1 MDYIDSIAF
10 FGTSALIASFL
21 LRQKAKKTATVS
33 ELYIYPIKSC
43 GGIKVSEALV
53 GKRGFALDR
62 IFMLIDKES
71 VFVSQRTEPKMALI
85 AQNIDEKSNV
95 LTLSSPGSKSFKI
108 DLDISK
114 ISHQVPINCSV
125 WGEDCTAYVVKE
137 AGEWF
142 CSVLNVPKGDY
153 RLVRMAGSLQSLCCR
168 LYFLRF
174 LLSNMAF
181 ASPSM
186 LSSIICLALLNFFGD
201 QS

>member
-142 CSVLNVPKGDY
+142 CSVLNVPNGDY
-153 RLVRMAGSLQSLCCR
+153 RLVRMAGSL
-168 LYFLRF
+168 
-174 LLSNMAF
+174 
-181 ASPSM
+181 
-186 LSSIICLALLNFFGD
+186 
-201 QS
+201 